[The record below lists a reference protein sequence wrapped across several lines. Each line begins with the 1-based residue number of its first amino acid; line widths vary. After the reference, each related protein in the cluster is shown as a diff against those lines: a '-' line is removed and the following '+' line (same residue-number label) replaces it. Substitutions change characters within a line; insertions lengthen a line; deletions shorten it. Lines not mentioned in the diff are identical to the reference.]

1 MDTPKKSA
9 LGRGLGALIIDS
21 QYENRKSTE
30 NASIDSINE
39 IDINKIEVNPFQPR
53 KEFDEEL
60 LQELSESI
68 KELGII
74 QPITVRIFDG
84 DKYQLISGERRLRA
98 SKLAGLTKIPA
109 FIRATDDNAML
120 EVALVENIHR
130 EDLNPIELA
139 ISYKRLIEECNLTQ
153 ENLGD
158 KIKQKRSTIAN
169 YLRLLKLP
177 AEIQIGL
184 RDKRITMGHAK
195 AIQAVYDPQKQIK
208 LFFKTVNNGLS
219 VRQTEELA
227 KAYNLPE
234 EERKKNEQ
242 SLPQTFADVTKSLK
256 EMFSTNIELKRTESG
271 KGKIIIPFKSDS
283 DFRRIL
289 ALLEVERNNSENIS
303 ENNENNDDSN
313 QQQENVNPD
322 YNHENHNEQNY

>member
-1 MDTPKKSA
+1 METPKKSA

-21 QYENRKSTE
+21 QYENRKGNE
-30 NASIDSINE
+30 PESIDSIKDIE
-39 IDINKIEVNPFQPR
+39 IEKIEVNPFQPR

-60 LQELSESI
+60 LQELAESI

-74 QPITVRIFDG
+74 QPITVRLFEG

-98 SKLAGLTKIPA
+98 SKIAGLTRIPA

-184 RDKRITMGHAK
+184 RDKRISMGHAK
-195 AIQAVYDPQKQIK
+195 AIQIVYDTQKQIK
-208 LFFKTVNNGLS
+208 LFFKIVNNGLS
-219 VRQTEELA
+219 VRKTEEIA
-227 KAYNLPE
+227 KSYNLPD
-234 EERKKNEQ
+234 EERRKNEQ
-242 SLPQTFADVTKSLK
+242 QLPQSFADVSKSLK
-256 EMFSTNIELKRTESG
+256 EIFSTNIELKRTENG
-271 KGKIIIPFKSDS
+271 NGKIIIPFKSDA

-289 ALLEVERNNSENIS
+289 DLLEKDRKMAGNQFEDRHQQND
-303 ENNENNDDSN
+303 ENNQDDNQHHENN
-313 QQQENVNPD
+313 
-322 YNHENHNEQNY
+322 NEQNWQ